1 DINND
6 KTTIFNM
13 ATKDNDEGSS
23 SGMIE
28 KKLKRTLT
36 TVELDKINPPTL
48 KRIKVNKKTQ
58 SELSF
63 SIYPV
68 DNIIKKTKNDNDE
81 LKKLLISKELIDI
94 KEEELTVNYK
104 NSEIINLP
112 QLSENKVQNRIHIR
126 EGKLPFICRRNC
138 VEIFRKVVDSIE
150 EQNVSRGLYI
160 FGPSGLGKSYSI
172 YYLVAQLRLHN
183 NLRVTYINSC
193 EEWWKSHDHVPYE
206 FLLNEL
212 ICTFSNDELSPLT
225 VADWIEFVIRGL
237 TKRLSDKLDKLTEHS
252 KWVEAFMMSSSNS
265 IEERFKTFIKE
276 LRTYARENEYLWIWV
291 FDQYNALHKY
301 DVHVKFPFSLVKTLP
316 TFLDEI
322 GLIIVSASANNEV
335 FPKEFKLW
343 EKFFMYSGYTDD
355 EFLEWCK
362 MRNYKIDR
370 NPQLKSQLDSIRFW
384 TNSYPLELDLWHMTN
399 GSSLVEKTSNYL
411 DMRGTEILS
420 NHHIFRKNLDHN
432 ELISLNSCVVSM
444 ILGSTKPDVIYG
456 MNRQFMYEKSVSETD
471 EEGDTNATIVAIH
484 PLAQQAI
491 IDSHPEHPLNE
502 LRDMVS
508 DVFNKGEYS
517 NDTKGRF
524 AELYIKTLLEY
535 TKTLEFKITE
545 PGRKRTVAY
554 DLNFKLSQI
563 IKFIGNDIPTEG
575 FNMEKNALFLPQS
588 DNYPGV
594 DFLVW
599 DHCSKILFSFQVT
612 IDSLANHRKSKDNF
626 MTGEGSLKNKW
637 ATLCNTEGNKVKFIW
652 LAPDDILKN
661 DKSKDSLHLSF
672 SNIKNQFPVLGD
684 L

>member
-1 DINND
+1 
-6 KTTIFNM
+6 M
-13 ATKDNDEGSS
+13 ATKTKKSKKTETPLDNDEGSS

-36 TVELDKINPPTL
+36 TAELDKINPPTL
-48 KRIKVNKKTQ
+48 KKIMFEKTQ
-58 SELSF
+58 SERS
-63 SIYPV
+63 SIIYHP
-68 DNIIKKTKNDNDE
+68 DNIIQKTKNDNDE
-81 LKKLLISKELIDI
+81 LKKLLISKELIDV
-94 KEEELTVNYK
+94 KEEELKVNYK

-112 QLSENKVQNRIHIR
+112 QLSGNKFQDRIHIR

-138 VEIFRKVVDSIE
+138 VEIFRKVIDSID
-150 EQNVSRGLYI
+150 EQNESRGLYI

-193 EEWWKSHDHVPYE
+193 EEWWGSHENVPYE

-225 VADWIEFVIRGL
+225 VADWIEFVIDGL
-237 TKRLSDKLDKLTEHS
+237 TERLSNKFDKLTEDS
-252 KWVEAFMMSSSNS
+252 EWVEEFMMRSGNS
-265 IEERFKTFIKE
+265 IEERFKTFIIA
-276 LRTYARENEYLWIWV
+276 LRTYVRENRYLWIWV
-291 FDQYNALHKY
+291 FDQHNALHKY
-301 DVHVKFPFSLVKTLP
+301 DVLAKYPFSLVEVLP
-316 TFLDEI
+316 TFLDKR

-335 FPKEFKLW
+335 FPKAFESW
-343 EKFFMYSGYTDD
+343 EKFSMYSGYTDD

-370 NPQLKSQLDSIRFW
+370 DPRLKSQLDSIRLW
-384 TNSYPLELDLWHMTN
+384 TNSYPLELDLWHMTK
-399 GSSLVEKTSNYL
+399 GSN
-411 DMRGTEILS
+411 
-420 NHHIFRKNLDHN
+420 HN

-444 ILGSTKPDVIYG
+444 MLGSSKPGAIYG

-471 EEGDTNATIVAIH
+471 EGGDTNAIRKTIVAIH

-491 IDSHPEHPLNE
+491 IDCHPEHPFNE

-508 DVFNKGEYS
+508 AVFNQDEFS

-524 AELYIKTLLEY
+524 AELYIKMLLEY
-535 TKTLEFKITE
+535 TKTCEFKI
-545 PGRKRTVAY
+545 RNRTVAY

-563 IKFIGNDIPTEG
+563 IKFIGNYIPTES
-575 FNMEKNALFLPQS
+575 FNVEKNALFLPQS

-594 DFLVW
+594 DFLIW
-599 DHCSKILFSFQVT
+599 DHYSKILFSFQVT
-612 IDSLANHRKSKDNF
+612 IGSLANHRKSRDDF
-626 MTGEGSLKNKW
+626 MTGKDGKDSLKNKW
-637 ATLCNTEGNKVKFIW
+637 ATLCNTKGNKVKFIW

-661 DKSKDSLHLSF
+661 DKSKDSLHLLF
-672 SNIKNQFPVLGD
+672 SDIKNQFPVLGD